1 MSQKVLDLLQENFAD
16 SVLDTGSHVG
26 DEWAR
31 IKGDSVVDIL
41 RFLKDDPRT
50 DMKLLSD
57 LTAVDYLEFD
67 PKRPLEKDDPE
78 RIEVVYQMTSIS
90 NGQRVRLRVRCG
102 IDGVLP
108 TATVVFRTADW
119 WERMVFDMYG
129 IRFEGHPKLRRLLL
143 YEEFKGHPLL
153 KDYPIHKRQPLIP
166 EAGIKDLVRGPGP
179 GKSTK
184 RSPFSQR
191 PVSRPKIG
199 SDSYD

>member
-1 MSQKVLDLLQENFAD
+1 MSQKVLDLLQEKFAD
-16 SVLDTGSHVG
+16 AVLATGSHVG

-31 IKGDSVVDIL
+31 VKPDAIPEIL
-41 RFLKDDPRT
+41 RYLKDDPET

-67 PKRPLEKDDPE
+67 PKKPLAVDDPE
-78 RIEVVYQMTSIS
+78 RIEVVYQMTSIT

-108 TATVVFRTADW
+108 TATGVFRTADW
-119 WERMVFDMYG
+119 WERLVYDFYG
-129 IRFEGHPKLRRLLL
+129 VRFEGHPKMRRILL

-166 EAGIKDLVRGPGP
+166 EQGVKDLVRGPGP
-179 GKSTK
+179 GKSNK

-191 PVSRPKIG
+191 DVSRPKIG